1 VLYLSPNSFSTQSS
15 SQSKLTIA
23 GVLGMDLPGHM
34 ILQLFEQAPVI
45 VLIIKKETRK
55 KLEY

>member
-1 VLYLSPNSFSTQSS
+1 
-15 SQSKLTIA
+15 
-23 GVLGMDLPGHM
+23 LPGHM